1 MSYLLLGAAAFIF
14 VGMAATSAFGSTVNY
29 PVDGGAQS
37 KFADA
42 IAHAEG
48 FYDEGS
54 RPARNNNP
62 GDFENWP
69 GVPTDGAGYS
79 VFGSVAD
86 GWNALEEQLNAIRNA
101 ASRHYTTG
109 MSFRQMGYIYAD
121 GAHDPAGAA
130 NWSSNVSAFMG
141 AGVDDAIGGYL

>member
-14 VGMAATSAFGSTVNY
+14 MGMAATSAFGKTLNY
-29 PVDGGAQS
+29 PVDGGPQS

-48 FYDEGS
+48 FYTNGS
-54 RPARNNNP
+54 RPERNNNP

-69 GVPTDGAGYS
+69 GVPTDDAGYS

-86 GWNALEEQLNAIRNA
+86 GWRALEEQLNAIRNA

-109 MSFRQMGYIYAD
+109 MSFTQMAQIYAD
-121 GAHDPAGAA
+121 GAHDPTGAQDWA
-130 NWSSNVSAFMG
+130 TNVAAFMG
-141 AGVDDAIGGYL
+141 ADVSDSIGNYL